1 MKRTLTITLVSALAM
16 GALASGTAAKPHSSP
31 SVAKLAAKLCKSERQ
46 ALGKTGFAA
55 KYGRHARRTCLRRA
69 RGEAKAIVRNAAQEC
84 RDERD
89 QLGLDA
95 FRDKY
100 GKNHN
105 KRNAFGKCVSSHARQ
120 LVADQATQLRN
131 AARECKAERD
141 QIGHDAFADKYG
153 KNHNKRNAFGKCVSS
168 HSQENGDE
176 GAAGDESEPSES

>member
-105 KRNAFGKCVSSHARQ
+105 KRNAFGKCVSSLARGGNNGGRGDD
-120 LVADQATQLRN
+120 AGDGNGGEDGDGEGDDDQPGL
-131 AARECKAERD
+131 D
-141 QIGHDAFADKYG
+141 DAPGLDDDPPG
-153 KNHNKRNAFGKCVSS
+153 LDGDPGLDDG
-168 HSQENGDE
+168 QPDE
-176 GAAGDESEPSES
+176 GEGDV